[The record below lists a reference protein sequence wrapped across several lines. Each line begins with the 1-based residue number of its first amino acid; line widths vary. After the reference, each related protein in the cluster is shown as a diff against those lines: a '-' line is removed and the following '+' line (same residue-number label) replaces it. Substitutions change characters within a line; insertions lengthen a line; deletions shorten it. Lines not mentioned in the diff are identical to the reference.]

1 MIARKILLVFGL
13 TLFLLAGQAVIGFAG
28 QGQPHKRSGMVMTE
42 TLQVMGKGTDYIL
55 VGEEPLYVVP
65 ETTKITTRSGTAI
78 SLKRLRTPCLA
89 EVTYASWMKGVE
101 KLPVVLYLKVK
112 KTKWAA
118 TSSEST
124 E

>member
-1 MIARKILLVFGL
+1 MSARKIFLVFGL
-13 TLFLLAGQAVIGFAG
+13 TLILGVGQASIGIAG
-28 QGQPHKRSGMVMTE
+28 QGQPEKRSGMVMTE

-55 VGEEPLYVVP
+55 IGEEPLYVAP
-65 ETTKITTRSGTAI
+65 EITKITTRSGTAI
-78 SLKRLRTPCLA
+78 SLERLRTPCLA
-89 EVTYASWMKGVE
+89 EVTYTSWMKGVE

-112 KTKWAA
+112 SNNWAA